1 MVKLKSEAM
10 KKYLFPLMLL
20 AFVPA
25 LLHANGDPVIS
36 YSAHIRSC
44 NPVPLKVTDVQVVRE
59 DLEISVSIPYSAVRV
74 AYRLKN
80 NSNKPIHVDYGFPV
94 DFSGQAAGDEGFIGD
109 EMSEDLY
116 ETGVAGRAVRDIKF
130 QLDGVELPWTRADE
144 VAKTGEVYEDEETGE
159 TVEIEVYR
167 LWTYTVLDIPAG
179 GTVVLQVDYEVLS
192 NWEVGLGSLRM
203 SPLSRY
209 FPSSGYFTYDF
220 SPAQHWGNGKADTFS
235 CTFHCD
241 ALPTIFFH
249 DDGPTLGT
257 EAPFVRFNK
266 TTWTCNAANFNFEK
280 ADQLNFYFSMGY
292 DNPAPY
298 AQWGNPLV
306 DCAVPAAAYTV
317 SVSGAQA
324 NYPAANLSDGDL
336 STAWVATGNGVGATI
351 DIDFAKPR
359 RVSDLG
365 FYNGYDKSASLWAA
379 NSRVKRL
386 LLEVTRADGYCDD
399 PVEIDVSDWDARYY
413 LLRDDPIP
421 RFGDLS
427 LMTITDLSRMLY
439 GRMTGV
445 DEDGI
450 CLFDQ
455 VPFDSEAVSHIRL
468 TILEVTP
475 GTKYSDLC
483 ISDIVVLDGF
493 VK

>member
-1 MVKLKSEAM
+1 M
-10 KKYLFPLMLL
+10 KKYFFLLFAL
-20 AFVPA
+20 A
-25 LLHANGDPVIS
+25 LLPVVSQANGDPVIS
-36 YSAHIRSC
+36 YSANIRSC
-44 NPVPLKVTDVQVVRE
+44 NPVPLKVTEVQVIRE
-59 DLEISVSIPYSAVRV
+59 DLEISVSLPYSAVRV

-94 DFSGQAAGDEGFIGD
+94 DFSGKADAPEGFEGD
-109 EMSEDLY
+109 DMSEDLY
-116 ETGVAGRAVRDIKF
+116 ETGIANRAVRGIKF
-130 QLDGVELPWTRADE
+130 QLDGAELPWTRADE
-144 VAKTGEVYEDEETGE
+144 VVKTGEVYEDDETGE
-159 TVEIEVYR
+159 TVEIQVNR

-179 GTVVLQVDYEVLS
+179 ETVVLQVDYEVLS
-192 NWEVGLGSLRM
+192 NWATGLGSLHM

-220 SPAQHWGNGKADTFS
+220 SPAQHWGDGKADAFS

-241 ALPTIFFH
+241 ALPTVFFH
-249 DDGPTLGT
+249 DDGPTLNT

-280 ADQLNFYFSMGY
+280 ADQLNFYFSVGY
-292 DNPAPY
+292 DNSAPY
-298 AQWGNPLV
+298 AEWGNPLV

-317 SVSGAQA
+317 SVSSSQA

-365 FYNGYDKSASLWAA
+365 FYNGYHKSASLWAA

-386 LLEVTRADGYCDD
+386 LLEVTRADGYCDE
-399 PVEIDVSDWDARYY
+399 PVEINVSDWDARYY
-413 LLRDDPIP
+413 VLRDDPVP

-427 LMTITDLSRMLY
+427 LMTITDLGRQLY
-439 GRMTGV
+439 GREKGV

-450 CLFDQ
+450 ILYDK

-468 TILEVTP
+468 TILSVSP
-475 GTKYSDLC
+475 GTKYQDLC

-493 VK
+493 VR